1 MEKRRLPG
9 KTAKYSVLSG
19 MVLAALLSPLAQAAT
34 GLIDGEHGVLRV
46 SGALTESACRL
57 EMSSADQ
64 SVELG
69 DVGTGRLQHVG
80 DRGTAVAVQLRL
92 QDCLRSAANNR
103 DQQGNLTWS
112 TNQPAVSLTFTGV
125 QDSHEPDL
133 FLARG
138 VGGMGLRLTDA
149 SRRDV
154 VPGLAGQPQLLTPG
168 NNVLTY
174 YIAPE
179 RTGAPLQAGAYL
191 AHVNFRLSY
200 E

>member
-9 KTAKYSVLSG
+9 KMAKYSVLSG
-19 MVLAALLSPLAQAAT
+19 MVLAALLTPMAQAAT

-112 TNQPAVSLTFTGV
+112 TN
-125 QDSHEPDL
+125 
-133 FLARG
+133 
-138 VGGMGLRLTDA
+138 
-149 SRRDV
+149 
-154 VPGLAGQPQLLTPG
+154 
-168 NNVLTY
+168 
-174 YIAPE
+174 
-179 RTGAPLQAGAYL
+179 
-191 AHVNFRLSY
+191 
-200 E
+200 

>member
-9 KTAKYSVLSG
+9 KTALYSVLNG
-19 MVLAALLSPLAQAAT
+19 MVLAALLSPTAQAAA
-34 GLIDGEHGVLRV
+34 GAIDGEIGVLRV

-69 DVGTGRLQHVG
+69 EVGTGRLQHVG
-80 DRGTAVAVQLRL
+80 ERGTAVAVTLHL

-112 TNQPAVSLTFTGV
+112 NSQPAVSLTFTGV
-125 QDSHEPDL
+125 QDNNDPDL

-149 SRRDV
+149 AHRDV

-168 NNVLTY
+168 SNVLTY

>member
-1 MEKRRLPG
+1 MEKRRV
-9 KTAKYSVLSG
+9 TCRTTKYAVLNG
-19 MVLAALLSPLAQAAT
+19 MILAALLCPVAQAAT
-34 GLIDGEHGVLRV
+34 RLIDGEHGVLRV

-69 DVGTGRLQHVG
+69 EVGTARLQHVG

-103 DQQGNLTWS
+103 DQLGNLTWS

-125 QDSHEPDL
+125 QDNHEPEL
-133 FLARG
+133 FMARG
-138 VGGMGLRLTDA
+138 VSGMGLRLTDA
-149 SRRDV
+149 SHHNV
-154 VPGLAGQPQLLTPG
+154 VPGLAGHPQLLTPG
-168 NNVLTY
+168 NNVLIY

-179 RTGAPLQAGAYL
+179 RTGAPLQSGAYL
-191 AHVNFRLSY
+191 AHVNFRMSY

>member
-19 MVLAALLSPLAQAAT
+19 MVLTVLLSPVAQAAT
-34 GLIDGEHGVLRV
+34 GLVDGEHGVLHV

-69 DVGTGRLQHVG
+69 DVGTGRLQQVG
-80 DRGTAVAVQLRL
+80 DRGTAVAVTLHL
-92 QDCLRSAANNR
+92 QDCLRTAANNR
-103 DQQGNLTWS
+103 DQEDNLTWS
-112 TNQPAVSLTFTGV
+112 TNQPAVSLTFTGT
-125 QDSHEPDL
+125 QDDSNAQL
-133 FLARG
+133 FMARG

-149 SRRDV
+149 SHRDV
-154 VPGLAGQPQLLTPG
+154 VPGVSGQPQLLTPG
-168 NNVLTY
+168 SDVLTY

-191 AHVNFRLSY
+191 ANVNFRLSY

>member
-19 MVLAALLSPLAQAAT
+19 MVLTVLLSPVAQAAT
-34 GLIDGEHGVLRV
+34 GLVDGEHGVLHV

-69 DVGTGRLQHVG
+69 DVGTGRLQQVG
-80 DRGTAVAVQLRL
+80 DRGTAVAVTLHL
-92 QDCLRSAANNR
+92 QDCLRTAANNR
-103 DQQGNLTWS
+103 DQEDNLTWS
-112 TNQPAVSLTFTGV
+112 TNQPAVSLTFTGT
-125 QDSHEPDL
+125 QDDSNAQL

-149 SRRDV
+149 SHRDV
-154 VPGLAGQPQLLTPG
+154 VPGVSGQPQLLTPG
-168 NNVLTY
+168 SDVLTY

-191 AHVNFRLSY
+191 ANVNFRLSY

>member
-9 KTAKYSVLSG
+9 KTARYSVLSG
-19 MVLAALLSPLAQAAT
+19 MVLAALLSPTAQAAA
-34 GLIDGEHGVLRV
+34 GEIDGEHGVLRV

-69 DVGTGRLQHVG
+69 DMGTGRLQHVG
-80 DRGTAVAVQLRL
+80 DRGAPVAVQLRL

-103 DQQGNLTWS
+103 DQQDNLTWS
-112 TNQPAVSLTFTGV
+112 TNQPAVSLTFTGSQDDSNV
-125 QDSHEPDL
+125 QL

-149 SRRDV
+149 SHRDV
-154 VPGLAGQPQLLTPG
+154 VPGVSGHPQLLTPG
-168 NNVLTY
+168 SDVLTY

>member
-19 MVLAALLSPLAQAAT
+19 MVLTVLLSPATQAAA
-34 GLIDGEHGVLRV
+34 GLVDGEYGVLHV

-57 EMSSADQ
+57 EMSSTDQ

-69 DVGTGRLQHVG
+69 DVGTGRLQQVG
-80 DRGTAVAVQLRL
+80 DRGTAVAVTLHL
-92 QDCLRSAANNR
+92 QDCLRTAANNR
-103 DQQGNLTWS
+103 DQEDDLTWS
-112 TNQPAVSLTFTGV
+112 TNQPAVSLTFTGM
-125 QDSHEPDL
+125 QDDSNAQL
-133 FLARG
+133 FMASG

-149 SRRDV
+149 SHRNV
-154 VPGLAGQPQLLTPG
+154 VPGVPGQPQLLTPG
-168 NNVLTY
+168 SDVLTY

-191 AHVNFRLSY
+191 ANVNFRLSY